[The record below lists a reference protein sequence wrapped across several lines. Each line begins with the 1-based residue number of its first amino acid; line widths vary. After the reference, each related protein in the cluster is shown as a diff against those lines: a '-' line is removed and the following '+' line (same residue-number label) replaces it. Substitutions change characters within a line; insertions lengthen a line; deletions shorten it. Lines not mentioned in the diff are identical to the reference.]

1 MIPEHA
7 TKEKKEKMILKK
19 YDWLVIIG
27 VLIVTGVVFSGCL
40 RLEWTN
46 WDDNLLVY
54 ENELV
59 QNLNLKDIFTQPTE
73 YNTYNPLVILTFALE
88 WKLVGGHPFLY
99 HLNNLLLHL
108 ACTALALLFFRRLGL
123 SIWWSGFAALL
134 FGIHPMR
141 VESVVWISER
151 KDLLFGFFYL
161 MASLVY
167 IRYVVTGKRIYF
179 ATVFALFIVSLFI
192 KGQAVAMPLSMILLD
207 WYLGRSIGMK
217 AVLEKAGFIAL
228 AFAFSILTVTF
239 FVKNAYMPADR
250 TTITQV
256 FNHFEQIVL
265 GGYAYTVYI
274 IKLFIPYSNSP
285 IYPMPESLLWNHWMG
300 GIMSVCIFSGAL
312 WVWRKLKFITFG
324 VLFYTFNIFFL
335 LMPFLMSETAFLFD
349 HYTNIAYI
357 GLFFLVAMSLQTIA
371 VHDHAHRF
379 WVGAFAVLTLAFY
392 ATRTIQYLPA
402 WKNSET
408 LWTYVIE
415 KYPGKMAV
423 AHLFRGNHR
432 YESHQPEEAMQDFN
446 KAIEINPAYPTAYLN
461 RSMLYLERNENQKAL
476 EDYERYMALIPLRD
490 AKGNLLNSLLS
501 DAHRHRGVV
510 HFRMAQYEKALS
522 DFNAAMKYDILNY
535 DNYLNRALTYMQQK
549 KYDQAIRDFTLCH
562 QSVPNDPD
570 VLNNRGV
577 CHLRLGHLESA
588 LEDFNQAIA
597 LNDQNP
603 SYYINRAIV
612 YRKMGRL
619 AEARR
624 DEKMRGEKTN

>member
-1 MIPEHA
+1 
-7 TKEKKEKMILKK
+7 
-19 YDWLVIIG
+19 
-27 VLIVTGVVFSGCL
+27 
-40 RLEWTN
+40 
-46 WDDNLLVY
+46 
-54 ENELV
+54 
-59 QNLNLKDIFTQPTE
+59 
-73 YNTYNPLVILTFALE
+73 
-88 WKLVGGHPFLY
+88 
-99 HLNNLLLHL
+99 
-108 ACTALALLFFRRLGL
+108 
-123 SIWWSGFAALL
+123 
-134 FGIHPMR
+134 
-141 VESVVWISER
+141 
-151 KDLLFGFFYL
+151 
-161 MASLVY
+161 
-167 IRYVVTGKRIYF
+167 
-179 ATVFALFIVSLFI
+179 
-192 KGQAVAMPLSMILLD
+192 
-207 WYLGRSIGMK
+207 
-217 AVLEKAGFIAL
+217 
-228 AFAFSILTVTF
+228 
-239 FVKNAYMPADR
+239 
-250 TTITQV
+250 
-256 FNHFEQIVL
+256 
-265 GGYAYTVYI
+265 
-274 IKLFIPYSNSP
+274 
-285 IYPMPESLLWNHWMG
+285 
-300 GIMSVCIFSGAL
+300 
-312 WVWRKLKFITFG
+312 
-324 VLFYTFNIFFL
+324 
-335 LMPFLMSETAFLFD
+335 
-349 HYTNIAYI
+349 
-357 GLFFLVAMSLQTIA
+357 
-371 VHDHAHRF
+371 
-379 WVGAFAVLTLAFY
+379 
-392 ATRTIQYLPA
+392 
-402 WKNSET
+402 
-408 LWTYVIE
+408 
-415 KYPGKMAV
+415 MAV